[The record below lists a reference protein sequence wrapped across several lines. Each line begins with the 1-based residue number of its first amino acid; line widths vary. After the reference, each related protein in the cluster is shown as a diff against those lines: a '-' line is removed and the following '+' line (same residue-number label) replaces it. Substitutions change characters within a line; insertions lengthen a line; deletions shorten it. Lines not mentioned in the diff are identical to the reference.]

1 MEQEALNSSRAELEK
16 AKKTAGGKGK
26 KKMTKK
32 EQEAEAERLRKE
44 EEERKAREEEE
55 ARLKAEEEER
65 LRQEEEAK
73 KAKEKKGGK
82 GKGKG
87 KEEEAEEQVEE
98 TEEQKIE
105 KEKAELNAQLE
116 EIKATVKAYE
126 EKVKLCQ
133 EQAVKVAAEAEQEK
147 VIELSERGPGGD
159 RKFMKNSLD
168 EMATEL
174 LRERKAYV
182 LGQVKKNEQEEEVVE
197 QITIDGACMRTPDED
212 IKWAEEQAE
221 LEAQAAKGGKGKAAP
236 GKKK

>member
-1 MEQEALNSSRAELEK
+1 
-16 AKKTAGGKGK
+16 
-26 KKMTKK
+26 MTKK
-32 EQEAEAERLRKE
+32 EQEAEAERLRLE
-44 EEERKAREEEE
+44 EEERKRKEEEE

-65 LRQEEEAK
+65 KRKEEEEK

-82 GKGKG
+82 AKGKGG

-98 TEEQKIE
+98 TEEQKME
-105 KEKAELNAQLE
+105 KEKAEINAQLE
-116 EIKATVKAYE
+116 EIRGTIKAYE
-126 EKVKLCQ
+126 DKVRLCV
-133 EQAVKVAAEAEQEK
+133 EQSAKVAAEAEQEK
-147 VIELSERGPGGD
+147 VIELSEKGIGGE

-168 EMATEL
+168 EFATEL

-182 LGQVKKNEQEEEVVE
+182 LGEVKKNENDEEVVE
-197 QITIDGACMRTPDED
+197 PITIDGACMRTPDED

>member
-1 MEQEALNSSRAELEK
+1 
-16 AKKTAGGKGK
+16 
-26 KKMTKK
+26 MTKK
-32 EQEAEAERLRKE
+32 EQEAEAERLRQE
-44 EEERKAREEEE
+44 EEERKRKEEEE

-65 LRQEEEAK
+65 KRKEEEEK
-73 KAKEKKGGK
+73 KAKDKKGGK
-82 GKGKG
+82 AKGKG

-105 KEKAELNAQLE
+105 KEKAEINTQLE
-116 EIKATVKAYE
+116 EIRGTIKAYE
-126 EKVKLCQ
+126 EKVRLCG
-133 EQAVKVAAEAEQEK
+133 EQAAKVAAEAEQEK
-147 VIELSERGPGGD
+147 VIELSEKGAGGE

-168 EMATEL
+168 EFATEL

-182 LGQVKKNEQEEEVVE
+182 LGQVKKNENDEEVVE
-197 QITIDGACMRTPDED
+197 PITIDGACMRTPDED